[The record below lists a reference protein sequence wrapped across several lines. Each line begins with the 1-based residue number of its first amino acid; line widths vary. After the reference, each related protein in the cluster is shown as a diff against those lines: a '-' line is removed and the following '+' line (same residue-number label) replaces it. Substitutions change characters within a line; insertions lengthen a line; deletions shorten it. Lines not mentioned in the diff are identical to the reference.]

1 MARLVRQETD
11 WNYYTAELTAE
22 QYELYKSDPDAFWD
36 DIEIQDELYDRME
49 HVRLKDGGTEYY
61 VEE

>member
-1 MARLVRQETD
+1 MKIYNIENINNKIRVG
-11 WNYYTAELTAE
+11 
-22 QYELYKSDPDAFWD
+22 D

-49 HVRLKDGGTEYY
+49 HVKLKDGGTEYY

>member
-1 MARLVRQETD
+1 MAKLVRQETD

-36 DIEIQDELYDRME
+36 NIEIQDELYDRME
-49 HVRLKDGGTEYY
+49 HVLLI
-61 VEE
+61 